1 MMHRFVDFN
10 KVPCISIGLCVYD
23 RHKIAVLGQ
32 NYGAEET
39 LKNWSINRKSS
50 TQKVL
55 PIGKE

>member
-1 MMHRFVDFN
+1 MRHRFVDFN
-10 KVPCISIGLCVYD
+10 KVPCISIGLSVYD
-23 RHKIAVLGQ
+23 REFIAVLGQ